1 MQDLVAE
8 AAERCELAS
17 QRIPSGAGHDTQA
30 IAAITDVAML
40 FVPSVN
46 GISHSPEEFTT
57 PEDCANGAQ
66 VLLNVLLLADE
77 RL

>member
-1 MQDLVAE
+1 MTASE
-8 AAERCELAS
+8 AH
-17 QRIPSGAGHDTQA
+17 QRIPSGAGHDAQS
-30 IAAITDVAML
+30 IAAITDTAMI

-46 GISHSPEEFTT
+46 GVSHAPEEFST

-66 VLLNVLLLADE
+66 VLLNLLLLADE